1 MTDKQNGGL
10 MILFGATGDLASRML
25 LPALHQLYQRGRIPK
40 NFALIG
46 AAPTKLTDEEFQ
58 QHVQESVE
66 NGPNFEKLDDTFLTH
81 CRYLPVDNTQ
91 VEDLKQLRDKIELV
105 AKEFDTPEEYLY
117 YYSIAPELYDETTL
131 HIKEA
136 GLTDLSGN
144 HRLIVEKPV
153 GDSLALAKDYH
164 ELFLNVFKK
173 ENIYF
178 MDHFSGMDFVQNVLA
193 VRFYNPLIEGIWNHK
208 FIENIQISLP
218 EHISIGTRG
227 TYYDENGALLDM
239 IQNHL
244 LQILSI
250 VAMDLPEELTTD
262 SLHANKLAVLKQ
274 VPSFTKEQVAQKVVR
289 GQYQAD
295 SQGEF
300 RSYRSEDDVPADS
313 DTDTYVALELTVSTP
328 RWEGVPFYLR
338 TGKSL
343 IENYTAVDV
352 LLKPT
357 SETESDVASRLTFMV
372 EPPEGL
378 SLVLNQKK
386 PTNQFEPLITFI
398 GPDTQAFKDIY
409 IPHPYENMI
418 QAALAGERMHF
429 PTFEQ
434 IKEQWRITDSITSAW
449 KELPAPDFPNYRANT
464 FGPIEAEDL
473 LTKNNHTWVKR
484 V

>member
-1 MTDKQNGGL
+1 M
-10 MILFGATGDLASRML
+10 
-25 LPALHQLYQRGRIPK
+25 
-40 NFALIG
+40 
-46 AAPTKLTDEEFQ
+46 
-58 QHVQESVE
+58 
-66 NGPNFEKLDDTFLTH
+66 
-81 CRYLPVDNTQ
+81 
-91 VEDLKQLRDKIELV
+91 
-105 AKEFDTPEEYLY
+105 
-117 YYSIAPELYDETTL
+117 
-131 HIKEA
+131 
-136 GLTDLSGN
+136 
-144 HRLIVEKPV
+144 
-153 GDSLALAKDYH
+153 
-164 ELFLNVFKK
+164 
-173 ENIYF
+173 
-178 MDHFSGMDFVQNVLA
+178 
-193 VRFYNPLIEGIWNHK
+193 
-208 FIENIQISLP
+208 
-218 EHISIGTRG
+218 
-227 TYYDENGALLDM
+227 
-239 IQNHL
+239 
-244 LQILSI
+244 
-250 VAMDLPEELTTD
+250 
-262 SLHANKLAVLKQ
+262 
-274 VPSFTKEQVAQKVVR
+274 
-289 GQYQAD
+289 
-295 SQGEF
+295 
-300 RSYRSEDDVPADS
+300 
-313 DTDTYVALELTVSTP
+313 ALELTVSTP